1 MTYRLSPEEYEHTKI
16 KLTRCEQQLAEL
28 ESRSDVPASRLA
40 LALRSHR
47 EFIAQLRAELA
58 LYEAAQEFGKASFS
72 ASQNVVN
79 VGNG

>member
-16 KLTRCEQQLAEL
+16 KLARCEQQLAEL
-28 ESRSDVPASRLA
+28 ESRSDVSASLLA

>member
-16 KLTRCEQQLAEL
+16 KLARCEQRLVEM
-28 ESRSDVPASRLA
+28 ESRSDTPASRLA

-58 LYEAAQEFGKASFS
+58 LYEAAQEFGKTSLR